1 MPAPHPDDDAEGT
14 TSASLADRP
23 SAARGDDVP
32 LLGNAELAHIFHE
45 LGDLVELK
53 GELVFKAQAY
63 RRAGDAIADSTVEVA
78 RAYREGRPPR
88 LPGVGRAI
96 DEKLAELADS
106 GRLRF
111 HERLRREVPPAL
123 LELLAIPGLGPRTVR
138 ELHLALDIGSLAELE
153 AAARDGRLRT
163 VRGMG
168 PRAAERILAGIEGL
182 QGGTGRMRLGRAAE
196 VIGGLMA
203 GLQATPGLRAI
214 IPAGSF
220 RRRRETI
227 GDLDLL
233 VEAEAPVAVI
243 DRLVGL
249 PAVARVLSRGDR
261 RVTVELAEGPQVDLM
276 IMPAAAAGSYLVH
289 LTGSAAHNVRL
300 RGLARERGWSLS
312 ENGFLRLG
320 ADGEPAGGAAAELR
334 SFATEAEVYGFL
346 DLPFIA
352 PELREDAG
360 EIEAARADDLP
371 TLVELRD
378 LQGDCHSHSD
388 WSDGHLSVEALAEA
402 ARARGHAYQVLTD
415 HTQSLGVARGLDA
428 GRVEMQRRLVS
439 ELNERFAREEAA
451 GLAPAGGHPDGFR
464 LLHGC
469 ELEILVDGRL
479 DFPDRLLGTFDLV
492 VASLHVGRG
501 QSRGQLLDRYRS
513 ALHDRHVDVIAHP
526 SGRKIGG
533 RDDLD
538 LDWDAFYAEAAAT
551 GTALE
556 VNGSD
561 ERLDLDERRIRRA
574 KSFGCRFVIDSDA
587 HFGHELDN
595 LAWGVAIA
603 RRGWLAAAD
612 VLNTR
617 SRAALLAFL
626 SDRGGA

>member
-1 MPAPHPDDDAEGT
+1 MPAPQLDDDADATGV
-14 TSASLADRP
+14 SLADRP
-23 SAARGDDVP
+23 SAARGDEVP

-45 LGDLVELK
+45 VGDLVELK

-63 RRAGDAIADSTVEVA
+63 RRAADAIADSEVEVA
-78 RAYREGRPPR
+78 RAYREGHPPR

-96 DEKLAELADS
+96 DDKLAELADT

-111 HERLRREVPPAL
+111 HERLRREVPPTL
-123 LELLAIPGLGPRTVR
+123 LELLAVPGLGPRTVR
-138 ELHLALDIGSLAELE
+138 ELHLALGIGNLAELE
-153 AAARDGRLRT
+153 AAAREGRLKA

-168 PRAAERILAGIEGL
+168 PRAAERVLAGIEGL
-182 QGGTGRMRLGRAAE
+182 AGDGRRMRLGRAAE

-203 GLQATPGLRAI
+203 GLGGTPGLLAI

-227 GDLDLL
+227 GDVDLL
-233 VEAEAPVAVI
+233 VEADVPGAVI
-243 DRLVGL
+243 ERLAGLSAVG
-249 PAVARVLSRGDR
+249 RVLSRGER
-261 RVTVELAEGPQVDLM
+261 RATVELTGGPQVDLM
-276 IMPAAAAGSYLVH
+276 IMPPSEAGSHLVH

-300 RGLARERGWSLS
+300 RGIARERGWSLS
-312 ENGFLRLG
+312 EHGFARLG
-320 ADGEPAGGAAAELR
+320 DDGEPATGAAAELR
-334 SFATEAEVYGFL
+334 TFGTEAEVYGFL
-346 DLPFIA
+346 DLPFIP

-360 EIEAARADDLP
+360 EIEAARAGQLP
-371 TLVELRD
+371 ALLELRD

-388 WSDGHLSVEALAEA
+388 WSDGHLTVEALAEA

-428 GRVEMQRRLVS
+428 GRVEAQRRLIG

-451 GLAPAGGHPDGFR
+451 GQAPPGAHLDGFR

-469 ELEILVDGRL
+469 ELEILTDGRL
-479 DFPDRLLGTFDLV
+479 DFPDRLLATFDLV
-492 VASLHVGRG
+492 VASLHVGRA
-501 QSRGQLLDRYRS
+501 QSRAQLLDRYRS
-513 ALHDRHVDVIAHP
+513 ALQDRHVDVIAHP

-551 GTALE
+551 GTLLE

-587 HFGHELDN
+587 HFRHELDN
-595 LAWGVAIA
+595 LAWGVGIA
-603 RRGWLAAAD
+603 RRGWLEAAD
-612 VLNTR
+612 VMNTR
-617 SRAALLAFL
+617 SRTALLAFL
-626 SDRGGA
+626 ADRGGS